1 MYFLDDF
8 DIVVHGVER
17 ALVRNLRNPRKSF
30 VSITICV
37 CGLEQVILSVTIL
50 TGHYFSN
57 LSSRMN
63 SGLKSFTVI
72 LNSKYI
78 IVLTAM
84 IKVFPEFMMTSAC
97 VVSVSGVGTG

>member
-8 DIVVHGVER
+8 DIVFHGVER
-17 ALVRNLRNPRKSF
+17 PLVRNFRNPRKSF
-30 VSITICV
+30 VSITICL
-37 CGLEQVILSVTIL
+37 CGLEQVILSVSVL

-63 SGLKSFTVI
+63 NGLKSFTVI

-84 IKVFPEFMMTSAC
+84 SKVFPEFMVTSAC